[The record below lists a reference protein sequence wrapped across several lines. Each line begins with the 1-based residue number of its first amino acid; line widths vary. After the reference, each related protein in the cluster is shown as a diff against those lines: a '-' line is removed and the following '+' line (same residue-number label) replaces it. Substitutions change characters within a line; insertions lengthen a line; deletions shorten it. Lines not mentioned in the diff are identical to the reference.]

1 MKKWICLLLG
11 LWGLSLGAS
20 ATEIVKAVSPD
31 GNLVMRVNL
40 KEGSPFYTLSY
51 KGTPVVMESTLG
63 INGNVDWNRDMVLES
78 LDSGSYDQPWK
89 PLYGERSEIPDR
101 YHFYRATFGG
111 LKDRDRNQIKL
122 QLEIRAYDEGM
133 AFRYRF
139 LEGGGYLHIDRE
151 YTEYTLPEGTW
162 AYHTPRAQTEYAKL
176 PLKDWPTETD
186 RPLVLELPDGLYLC
200 LTEAQVVDYART
212 KFDLSADK
220 PHTLVSSM
228 YGAVDEI
235 APFDTPWRVMMVAEE
250 PGQLLEHN
258 YLLLNLNPPCAIE
271 YPWWIRPG
279 KVMREVTLTTQGGK
293 DLVDFAVKHNM
304 QYIHFDA
311 GWYGYEYSKASDAT
325 TVTVDPLRNPVS
337 DLDMEEVV
345 RYANDRGI
353 GVWLYVN
360 QRALAAQL
368 DTLLPL
374 YHSWGIKGIK
384 FGFVQVGSHMWTKWM
399 HEAVKKCARY
409 QLMVDIHDEYRPTGF
424 SRTYPNL
431 LTQEGIR
438 GNEEM
443 PDARNNL
450 ILPFTRFVAG
460 AADYTIAYYFRDFDK
475 YDPQRLDQIELGK
488 RELKTTSAHQLAI
501 AVVYYSPLQFLYWY
515 DRPSDCG
522 DEPELEFFDR
532 VPTVWDDTRVLNG
545 RIGEY
550 ITVARRSGDDWFL
563 GAMTGLEGRELK
575 VALDFLPEGKRYR
588 AHIYRDGD
596 KKMATRTKV
605 IVETREVDSRTVLP
619 VKMYPSGGEA
629 IWLEA
634 LE

>member
-1 MKKWICLLLG
+1 MKKFVCLLVG
-11 LWGLSLGAS
+11 LWGLCWGVS

-31 GNLVMRVNL
+31 GNLVMNVHLR
-40 KEGSPFYTLSY
+40 EGSPSYSLSY
-51 KGTPVVMESTLG
+51 KGTPVILESPLG
-63 INGNVDWNRDMVLES
+63 INGNVDWNRDMVLEGVET
-78 LDSGSYDQPWK
+78 DSYDQSWK
-89 PLYGERSEIPDR
+89 PIYGERSEIPDR
-101 YHFYRATFGG
+101 YNVYRATFGG

-122 QLEIRAYDEGM
+122 MLEIRAYDEGM

-186 RPLVLELPDGLYLC
+186 RPLVLELPGDLYLC

-220 PHTLVSSM
+220 PNTVVSSM

-250 PGQLLEHN
+250 PGQLLERN
-258 YLLLNLNPPCAIE
+258 YLLLNLNPPCEIE

-293 DLVDFAVKHNM
+293 DLVDFAVKHHM
-304 QYIHFDA
+304 QYVHFDA
-311 GWYGYEYSKASDAT
+311 GWYGYEYSKDSDAT
-325 TVTVDPLRNPVS
+325 TVTVDPLRNPVN
-337 DLDMEEVV
+337 DLDLEEVV

-374 YHSWGIKGIK
+374 YHRWGIKGIK

-450 ILPFTRFVAG
+450 ILPFTRFIAG
-460 AADYTIAYYFRDFDK
+460 AADYTIAYYYRDFDK

-522 DEPELEFFDR
+522 EEPELEFFDR

-550 ITVARRSGDDWFL
+550 ITVARRSGSDWFV
-563 GAMTGLEGRELK
+563 GSMAGLEGKELK

-619 VKMYPSGGEA
+619 VKMYPSGGQA
-629 IWLEA
+629 IWLE
-634 LE
+634 EIE

>member
-1 MKKWICLLLG
+1 MKKIICLLFCLG
-11 LWGLSLGAS
+11 GLCAGAL
-20 ATEIVKAVSPD
+20 ATDVVKAVSPD
-31 GNLVMRVNL
+31 GNLVMELSLRD
-40 KEGSPFYTLSY
+40 GSPVYTLSY
-51 KGTPVVMESTLG
+51 KGSPVVLESALG
-63 INGNVDWNRDMVLES
+63 LNGNSDWNRGLVLEGVET
-78 LDSGSYDQPWK
+78 GSYDRSWK
-89 PLYGERSEIPDR
+89 PIYGERSEIPDR
-101 YHFYRATFGG
+101 YNVYRATFGG
-111 LKDRDRNQIKL
+111 LKDKDRNHLKL
-122 QLEIRAYDEGM
+122 ELEIRAYDEGM

-162 AYHTPRAQTEYAKL
+162 AYHTPLAQTEYTKL
-176 PLKDWPTETD
+176 PLKEWPTEAE

-200 LTEAQVVDYART
+200 LTEAGVVDYART
-212 KFDLSADK
+212 KFALSDNK
-220 PHTLVSSM
+220 PNTVVSSM

-235 APFDTPWRVMMVAEE
+235 APFDTPWRVMMVAEQ

-258 YLLLNLNPPCAIE
+258 YLILNLNPPCAIE
-271 YPWWIRPG
+271 HPWWIRPG

-311 GWYGYEYSKASDAT
+311 GWYGYEYTKASDAT

-337 DLDMEEVV
+337 DLDMDEVV

-368 DTLLPL
+368 DSLLPL

-384 FGFVQVGSHMWTKWM
+384 FGFVQVGSQMWTQWM

-460 AADYTIAYYFRDFDK
+460 PADYTIAYYFRDFDK
-475 YDPQRLDQIELGK
+475 YDPQRLDVIELKK

-515 DRPSDCG
+515 DRPSDSR

-532 VPTVWDDTRVLNG
+532 VPTVWDDTKVLQG
-545 RIGEY
+545 SIGEY
-550 ITVARRSGDDWFL
+550 ITVARRSGSDWFV
-563 GAMTGLEGRELK
+563 GSMSGLKGTDLK
-575 VALDFLPEGKRYR
+575 VSLDFLPAGKRYR

-596 KKMATRTKV
+596 KKLPTRTKV
-605 IVETREVDSRTVLP
+605 VVETREVDSRTVIP
-619 VKMYPSGGEA
+619 VKMYPSGGHA
-629 IWLEA
+629 MWLEA
-634 LE
+634 LD

>member
-1 MKKWICLLLG
+1 MKKFVCLLVG
-11 LWGLSLGAS
+11 LWGLCWGVS

-31 GNLVMRVNL
+31 GNLVMNVHLR
-40 KEGSPFYTLSY
+40 EGSPSYSLSY
-51 KGTPVVMESTLG
+51 KGTPVILESPLG
-63 INGNVDWNRDMVLES
+63 INGNVDWNRDMVLEGVET
-78 LDSGSYDQPWK
+78 DSYDQSWK
-89 PLYGERSEIPDR
+89 PIYGERSEIPDR
-101 YHFYRATFGG
+101 YNVYRATFGG

-122 QLEIRAYDEGM
+122 MLEIRAYDEGM

-186 RPLVLELPDGLYLC
+186 RPLVLELPGDLYLC

-220 PHTLVSSM
+220 PNTVVSSM

-250 PGQLLEHN
+250 PGQLLERN
-258 YLLLNLNPPCAIE
+258 YLLLNLNPPCEIE

-293 DLVDFAVKHNM
+293 DLVDFAVKHHM
-304 QYIHFDA
+304 QYVHFDA
-311 GWYGYEYSKASDAT
+311 GWYGYEYSKTSDAT
-325 TVTVDPLRNPVS
+325 TVTVDPLRNPVN
-337 DLDMEEVV
+337 DLDLEEVV

-374 YHSWGIKGIK
+374 YHRWGIKGIK

-450 ILPFTRFVAG
+450 ILPFTRFIAG
-460 AADYTIAYYFRDFDK
+460 AADYTIAYYYRDFDK

-522 DEPELEFFDR
+522 EEPELEFFDR

-550 ITVARRSGDDWFL
+550 ITVARRSGSDWFV
-563 GAMTGLEGRELK
+563 GSMAGLEGKELK

-596 KKMATRTKV
+596 NKMATRTKV

-619 VKMYPSGGEA
+619 VKMYPSGGQA
-629 IWLEA
+629 IWLE
-634 LE
+634 EIE